1 MNMDNKPSHRVQK
14 TLAIWAFVFAVLF
27 GIAGFA
33 TPPPGE
39 IDESV
44 LYLCAQF
51 LLLAASLLG
60 VSAMVK
66 K

>member
-1 MNMDNKPSHRVQK
+1 MQK